1 MTTTR
6 EKILATTSQLMEA
19 QGYAATGLNQIIEE
33 SGSPKGSL
41 YYYFPEGKEQL
52 TEEAIRQAG
61 EMISE
66 QMTAMLDAEENL
78 AEAFG
83 GFVDALSQR
92 LLSSGCRLGGPLT
105 TVALETANTSPRVNQ
120 VCQEMYRTWQEI
132 FRARLE
138 RGGFSAER
146 AASLAVFINAAIEGG
161 IILSRTRHTA
171 EPLLQVARELRLLL
185 STE

>member
-1 MTTTR
+1 MNTTR
-6 EKILATTSQLMEA
+6 EKILTATSQLMEA
-19 QGYAATGLNQIIEE
+19 QGYFATGLNQIIEE

-61 EMISE
+61 ELISA
-66 QMTAMLDAEENL
+66 QMAAVLGAEANL
-78 AEAFG
+78 ADAFG
-83 GFVDALSQR
+83 GFVEALSEHVQA
-92 LLSSGCRLGGPLT
+92 SDCRLGGPLT

-120 VCQEMYRTWQEI
+120 VCQEMYRAWREI
-132 FRARLE
+132 FQARLE

-171 EPLLQVARELRLLL
+171 EPLLQVAKELRLLL